1 MRKEATIAKK
11 TYRER
16 ALAAYFRSIAQ
27 QKRVGI
33 PLDELLSRTCE
44 ETLEERDYVMVRNG
58 SRTLAVYQVRPDGLH
73 RLKRWPKAL
82 DLRP

>member
-1 MRKEATIAKK
+1 MAKK

-16 ALAAYFRSIAQ
+16 ALAAYLRSLAQ
-27 QKRVGI
+27 QQRVGI
-33 PLDELLSRTCE
+33 RLEELPSRTCE
-44 ETLEERDYVMVRNG
+44 ERLKEHDYVMVRNG
-58 SRTLAVYQVRPDGLH
+58 SRTLAVYRVRPDGLH